1 MKLAQSQIKKELVT
15 ETETQKLVFITTHNL
30 LAWSLLNFFNNSKKD
45 KACVKRNDKTH
56 LNIFQAN

>member
-1 MKLAQSQIKKELVT
+1 MQQKNWFYYYSQFVGMSPLK
-15 ETETQKLVFITTHNL
+15 
-30 LAWSLLNFFNNSKKD
+30 FFNNSKKD